1 MAERRMFAK
10 AVVLSDAFMDLP
22 VGAKY
27 LYFTLGMYADDDGF
41 VSNPKSIMR
50 QCESTQADID
60 ILEAKRYILRFD
72 SGVIAIKHWR
82 MNNYLRSDRYQP
94 TTYVEEK
101 NTLALDQKGAYV
113 EADKV
118 GIPPGI
124 PNMGIPRIGKDR
136 IEKDKNNVS
145 VNKKIHNFSE
155 RQIDYQEIEDIVNG
169 KSN

>member
-1 MAERRMFAK
+1 MFSK
-10 AVVLSDAFMDLP
+10 AVVLSDAFMDLT
-22 VGAKY
+22 VTAKY
-27 LYFTLGMYADDDGF
+27 LYFVLGMCADDDGF

-50 QCESTQADID
+50 QCESTEEDLN
-60 ILEAKRYILRFD
+60 ILAAKRYILRFD

-101 NTLALDQKGAYV
+101 STLALDQKGAYV

-124 PNMGIPRIGKDR
+124 PNMGIPRIGKES
-136 IEKDKNNVS
+136 IGKKKSVS
-145 VNKKIHNFSE
+145 QSKIHNFNE
-155 RQIDYQEIEDIVNG
+155 RDYDFEELEKQALG
-169 KSN
+169 KKS

>member
-1 MAERRMFAK
+1 MFSK
-10 AVVLSDAFMDLP
+10 AVVLSDAFMDLT
-22 VGAKY
+22 VTAKY
-27 LYFTLGMYADDDGF
+27 LYFVLGMYADDDGF

-50 QCESTQADID
+50 QCESTEEDLN
-60 ILEAKRYILRFD
+60 ILAEKRYILRFD

-101 NTLALDQKGAYV
+101 STLALDQKGAYV

-124 PNMGIPRIGKDR
+124 PNMGIPRIGKES
-136 IEKDKNNVS
+136 IGKKKSVS
-145 VNKKIHNFSE
+145 QSKIHNFNE
-155 RQIDYQEIEDIVNG
+155 RDYDFEELEKQALG
-169 KSN
+169 KKS